1 MTTSTK
7 TQNTKPAS
15 STPTGS
21 RPGTPTS
28 ANKPKASI
36 STAAKPDSGSK
47 PGTPVSSRPNTP
59 PKLDN
64 TIPRGTTLP
73 RSPPS
78 ATESSATKVNISRA
92 LPTPGDK
99 RPRDRMSLD
108 GTIPDSPVTSK
119 QRMDSDNLTSV
130 KNQHRIILEAA
141 KDISN
146 YNHSPE
152 SKLNKVQAN
161 MLQDHL
167 DAITSAAEEMVAQN
181 AYLAEQQEALKN
193 QQLEAIRMHASYAQV
208 VADTPTPTA
217 PVDEWRTQKPKR
229 QRPQSRNKPLE
240 VTPSTSM
247 AAPATGPPTLGK
259 NKNKIKSKPVSD
271 EEIRN
276 SILQENN
283 LLLIDLPDAKE
294 ANEFM
299 SEVKAALNPRE
310 TGIVIRDIRSTA
322 KGGVAVRADTEEDKL
337 KILNM
342 PQFGTE
348 GFHAKQAPKR
358 SPRLLILRVP
368 KYLTRLEL
376 KEQLLSRNNFGNRW
390 TAEEVKPLYTV
401 RYGRVREGADFVSW
415 VVELNCD
422 AWKQAKNQGRVV
434 LDFLTCHVR
443 NFLEV
448 TRCFRCQAYGHTTKA
463 CPSQEPVCAQCSGE
477 KRTRD
482 RTSLGSGNPV
492 TSKQRVDSSLWKVL
506 DQHSAITSAISAIR
520 MFIHNPDSKVN
531 KTQALMLEEHLEMVT
546 ENSDLMLAHNAYL
559 AGRVDSLLENQEA
572 IGSMSKTIAA
582 QISKD
587 IKNTAFP
594 STSPVLQKMTQVQED
609 LKRLNTPT
617 GHHRLDEDALLAAVS
632 KVSNEL
638 KAQQEEIAKRH
649 EEVLM
654 KQQDS
659 YAQALIS
666 MPGTSTATLGEQWT
680 EIKPRRRRKEKEQ
693 TGLNQHAIEALV
705 SHLQDLDTEITP
717 TQGQKRKPIS
727 IKQLK
732 SNMRSELDTR
742 GGPAPSRPCTTII
755 VEAEDGGDVPT
766 KLTAASIKPSD
777 LGILPGAIRPI
788 RGGLVAIDLPED
800 KTAESILNNDL
811 LKQAGFKS
819 RTAPSRFPK
828 MVLRGVPST
837 WGNTELEESFINSD
851 LPGTSSDVRKS
862 GFTPLYRFG
871 PKGNPTVSW
880 VAQVSPAVRQAI
892 KATDRLNLGWFAC
905 KDLITGQELL
915 SESTS
920 GNFLS
925 LETPTGG

>member
-7 TQNTKPAS
+7 TQNTKPAN

-28 ANKPKASI
+28 TNKPKASI

-78 ATESSATKVNISRA
+78 ATESSAAKVNISRA

-108 GTIPDSPVTSK
+108 GTIPHSPVTSK

-181 AYLAEQQEALKN
+181 AYLAGRVDTLLEMQGSFERMGEELATRLARQIRDLVSPTNAPLLQKVSLIHEDVKRIGIATCQQKNDDEVLAALNRVGEKLTEQQEALKN

-229 QRPQSRNKPLE
+229 QRQRSRNKPLE

-259 NKNKIKSKPVSD
+259 NKNKIKPKPVSD

-376 KEQLLSRNNFGNRW
+376 KEQLLSRNSFGNRW

-463 CPSQEPVCAQCSGE
+463 CPSQEPVCAQCSGSH
-477 KRTRD
+477 D
-482 RTSLGSGNPV
+482 
-492 TSKQRVDSSLWKVL
+492 
-506 DQHSAITSAISAIR
+506 TSA
-520 MFIHNPDSKVN
+520 M
-531 KTQALMLEEHLEMVT
+531 
-546 ENSDLMLAHNAYL
+546 
-559 AGRVDSLLENQEA
+559 
-572 IGSMSKTIAA
+572 
-582 QISKD
+582 
-587 IKNTAFP
+587 
-594 STSPVLQKMTQVQED
+594 
-609 LKRLNTPT
+609 
-617 GHHRLDEDALLAAVS
+617 
-632 KVSNEL
+632 
-638 KAQQEEIAKRH
+638 
-649 EEVLM
+649 
-654 KQQDS
+654 
-659 YAQALIS
+659 
-666 MPGTSTATLGEQWT
+666 
-680 EIKPRRRRKEKEQ
+680 
-693 TGLNQHAIEALV
+693 
-705 SHLQDLDTEITP
+705 
-717 TQGQKRKPIS
+717 
-727 IKQLK
+727 
-732 SNMRSELDTR
+732 
-742 GGPAPSRPCTTII
+742 
-755 VEAEDGGDVPT
+755 
-766 KLTAASIKPSD
+766 
-777 LGILPGAIRPI
+777 
-788 RGGLVAIDLPED
+788 
-800 KTAESILNNDL
+800 
-811 LKQAGFKS
+811 
-819 RTAPSRFPK
+819 
-828 MVLRGVPST
+828 
-837 WGNTELEESFINSD
+837 
-851 LPGTSSDVRKS
+851 
-862 GFTPLYRFG
+862 
-871 PKGNPTVSW
+871 
-880 VAQVSPAVRQAI
+880 
-892 KATDRLNLGWFAC
+892 
-905 KDLITGQELL
+905 
-915 SESTS
+915 
-920 GNFLS
+920 
-925 LETPTGG
+925 